1 MTRRAWGFLLVLVLL
16 CLAALSLS
24 RPAADWFSRMT
35 TFLADREGA
44 RAWFLSFQPYTGL
57 YFVGLQALQVVVS
70 LVPGELTGLL
80 GGYIFGASLGFV
92 YSTIGLT
99 LGTTVAVLIGR
110 FFERV
115 FVERLIPARLLNG
128 MGHRVDRWGLV
139 AVFAFYLIP
148 GLPKDSVCYLVG
160 LSRLPLV
167 PFILVSSVAR
177 MPGTL
182 WLVLQGAHVLNRNWG
197 LLAIFTLAVLA
208 ACVPVFLFRR
218 RIQARFGLG
227 PDTE

>member
-1 MTRRAWGFLLVLVLL
+1 
-16 CLAALSLS
+16 
-24 RPAADWFSRMT
+24 
-35 TFLADREGA
+35 
-44 RAWFLSFQPYTGL
+44 L

-92 YSTIGLT
+92 YSTVGLT
-99 LGTTVAVLIGR
+99 LGATVAVLIGR
-110 FFERV
+110 FFGRV

-128 MGHRVDRWGLV
+128 MGRRVDRWGLV

-148 GLPKDSVCYLVG
+148 GLPKDSVCYLAG

-218 RIQARFGLG
+218 SIQARFGLG